1 MGRKKNIVEEKSIR
15 RYVAGCVL
23 LLLWVLVTLAL
34 ITYDVH
40 DTKDWSMGGAEG
52 VRNAIGP
59 LGAWAVRGLYLGFGV
74 AAWLFPLMLA
84 WLGAILLLRDDARP
98 WGRVGWLAML
108 LGGCCVLAALQSGF
122 WTRFDVFAESTG
134 EMTGGFAGYLLC
146 DLVLKRFLGWVG
158 AGLAGFGM
166 IVAGLFGAFRVW
178 PAELWAWGKDRWAAW
193 KALQLDR
200 QQKRLERAA
209 AEEKRRVEL
218 RKQQLALEK
227 EQAKTQR
234 ELDRLAHEE
243 RVERERAEREAQKE
257 RERAER
263 EAQKERDRA
272 ERERLA
278 AEREQTRLEKEAAKV
293 AAAAELE
300 AAKAERLRLEAEA
313 EERAKRE
320 AEEAAEAARQRAEQE
335 KAERQ
340 RLREQMAK
348 AEAERKARE
357 EADRLRAAEAA
368 KARAQQHLETQW
380 ELPSM
385 DLLDPLPE
393 GADERLGAEEAEAT
407 GELIRQTLSTF
418 KIEVTVEHIEKG
430 PVVTR
435 YELKPDAGVKV
446 ERIAALA
453 GNLTLALKAESV
465 RVEAPI
471 PGKGLVGIEVPNP
484 KAAPVVLRQVLESGT
499 WMTSTA
505 KLPLALGED
514 VGGQVVVADLT
525 SLPHLLVAGATSM
538 GKSVCLN
545 TLLVGLLMSRTP
557 DELGLILVDP
567 KVVEFSDYAALPHL
581 MVPVITNARK
591 VAEGLRWAIGEM
603 RRRFTLF
610 SEAGVRDIA
619 SYNAKIAREEE
630 ERRREEE
637 EAAQAAEEAAEA
649 EEAGEAADAEAE
661 GDEEGFAEE
670 GLDEADIEAAET
682 DGDEGEE
689 EEPEETPRRLKYI
702 VIVIDELADLMLE
715 AQAEIEP
722 AITKLTQ
729 LARATGIHMIIATQR
744 PTVNIITGTI
754 KSNVPG
760 RIAFKVAQKNDS
772 RVILDREGAD
782 RLVRK
787 GDMLVLAGSN
797 KMVRAQGAWTKDN
810 EIRAVV
816 GWWKKQGSP
825 CYDETLK
832 ANMDAVDR
840 AGSGKTGTLPGF
852 EGGDDD
858 GEKELLEQALEVI
871 RATRRASTSS
881 IQRKLRVGFNRA
893 SRIMD
898 LLEERGY
905 VGPANGAGPREI
917 LFPLDDPDDDGEGED
932 ET

>member
-1 MGRKKNIVEEKSIR
+1 M
-15 RYVAGCVL
+15 
-23 LLLWVLVTLAL
+23 LLLWVLVMLAL
-34 ITYDVH
+34 VTYDVH
-40 DTKDWSMGGAEG
+40 DTKDWSMGGGDG

-59 LGAWAVRGLYLGFGV
+59 LGAWAVRGLYMGFGV

-84 WLGAILLLRDDARP
+84 WLGLILLLREDARP
-98 WGRVGWLAML
+98 WGRVGWLAMV
-108 LGGCCVLAALQSGF
+108 LGGCCVLAALQVGF
-122 WTRFDVFAESTG
+122 WTQFGVFAQSTG
-134 EMTGGFAGYLLC
+134 KMTGGIAGYLLS

-178 PAELWAWGKDRWAAW
+178 PAELWAWGKERWGAW
-193 KALQLDR
+193 KAGRLER
-200 QQKRLERAA
+200 QRRRLERAA
-209 AEEKRRVEL
+209 AEEKRRIEL

-243 RVERERAEREAQKE
+243 RVEREREERAAQKERERAERERERAEREAQKE

-263 EAQKERDRA
+263 E
-272 ERERLA
+272 RL
-278 AEREQTRLEKEAAKV
+278 RLEQETAKV

-313 EERAKRE
+313 EERAKQEAAEAEERARRE
-320 AEEAAEAARQRAEQE
+320 AEEAAEAERQRQEQEKLDRQRRREQQAKEEAERRQREAEERQRA
-335 KAERQ
+335 
-340 RLREQMAK
+340 
-348 AEAERKARE
+348 
-357 EADRLRAAEAA
+357 AAEA
-368 KARAQQHLETQW
+368 KARALQHQETPW

-393 GADERLGAEEAEAT
+393 GADERLGADEAEAT
-407 GELIRQTLSTF
+407 GELIRTTLSTF
-418 KIEVTVEHIEKG
+418 NIEVRVEHIEKG

-453 GNLTLALKAESV
+453 GNLTMALKAESV

-499 WMTSTA
+499 WLTSTA

-557 DELGLILVDP
+557 EELGLILVDP

-581 MVPVITNARK
+581 MVPVITNAQK
-591 VAEGLRWAIGEM
+591 VAAGLQWAIREM

-619 SYNAKIAREEE
+619 SYNAKIEREEE
-630 ERRREEE
+630 ERRREAE
-637 EAAQAAEEAAEA
+637 EAEAAAEAAAAEEGEEA
-649 EEAGEAADAEAE
+649 EGVDDEAADDE
-661 GDEEGFAEE
+661 GYAEE
-670 GLDEADIEAAET
+670 GLDAEAAEAAE
-682 DGDEGEE
+682 DADAEGAE
-689 EEPEETPRRLKYI
+689 EEPEEEFPTKLKYI

-797 KMVRAQGAWTKDN
+797 KLVRAQGAWTKDN

-816 GWWKKQGSP
+816 GWWKKQGAP
-825 CYDETLK
+825 CYDEALK
-832 ANMDAVDR
+832 ANLDAAEK

-858 GEKELLEQALEVI
+858 GERELVAQALEVI
-871 RATRRASTSS
+871 RATRRASTSA

-898 LLEERGY
+898 LLEEKGY
-905 VGPANGAGPREI
+905 IGPANGVGPREI
-917 LFPLDDPDDDGEGED
+917 LFPLDDDADGGDEGED